1 MRTPA
6 AAVRGFYAKKTFPLE
21 DAAMHSLDKYITN
34 LLKGKV
40 LIVCFYI
47 IIPIKNWIIIQK
59 ITSTTIRLP
68 QPVIPLREDLL
79 P

>member
-1 MRTPA
+1 
-6 AAVRGFYAKKTFPLE
+6 
-21 DAAMHSLDKYITN
+21 MHSLDKYITN